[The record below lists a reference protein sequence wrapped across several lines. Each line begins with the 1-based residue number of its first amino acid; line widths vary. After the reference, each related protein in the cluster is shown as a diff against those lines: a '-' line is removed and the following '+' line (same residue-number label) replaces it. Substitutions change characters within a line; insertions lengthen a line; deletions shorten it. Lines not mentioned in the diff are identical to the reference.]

1 MTAKSHETPMHGATP
16 ATTQR
21 VRLPWP
27 PPGLEP
33 IHDTLWPLV
42 TAFTTGALVLALPL
56 LLAIGLDSPYWSLG
70 TFGQSWWIPAV
81 TSLLGFVMLLTAS
94 WRLSR
99 VLRGAAAGAAL
110 GHGAWVILAVAAD
123 RTRDNGFVLQ
133 GARSYAA
140 LDEVDRRRLV
150 TVRGIAPVL
159 YLCAALWIPFGLTVG
174 ALLGNAQLTGTASL
188 WAITIVPAALLWFSG
203 LLAHALAGTLARPAR
218 AAAPAATAHGE
229 LQQEASEWTANL
241 ALLSGD
247 DEPDARRV
255 RPGVL
260 RLASWLVVV
269 PALLL
274 VLVVMAVA
282 GAMVLG
288 PALAGMA
295 VPRSSSA
302 AMRQAE
308 LAIVRPYRL
317 TVDPSISA
325 QDAGHALHA
334 LMMMAY
340 PAYNDVFRQPVRR
353 YDSQWWEPTREG
365 TPLGNPQLW
374 PVELF
379 ERVADG
385 LSAEERAFLDDVAA
399 HPAHAEFEILAGAGA
414 IDVAGTR
421 FVFPLPADMAL
432 TGIPIVRFGHAR
444 TGAHAH
450 IARAASQLA
459 DGDDAAAERTVRE
472 VISAGVL
479 IADESIGLIDALIG
493 AGMARAGGDALV
505 ALYRATGRATEGD
518 RLAAELAA
526 GARVAGQR
534 TASQPSLSEALRQMQ
549 RTVVDDGALRGLR
562 WEYLVMFNTVSPCIN
577 LNQAVLG
584 RDRHYRA
591 WLAEAEQEL
600 VRYEGDRPLFE
611 LARKGAF
618 GTRDR
623 PGFRCGFNLDLI
635 RQIL

>member
-1 MTAKSHETPMHGATP
+1 MTSDMHDTLMPGAI
-16 ATTQR
+16 ATATQR
-21 VRLPWP
+21 LRLPWP

-56 LLAIGLDSPYWSLG
+56 LLAVGLESPYWSLG
-70 TFGQSWWIPAV
+70 TFGQSWWIPAL
-81 TSLLGFVMLLTAS
+81 TTLLGFVMLLAAS
-94 WRLSR
+94 WRLRR

-110 GHGAWVILAVAAD
+110 GHGGWVILAAAAD

-188 WAITIVPAALLWFSG
+188 WAITLVPAALLWFGG
-203 LLAHALAGTLARPAR
+203 LLVHALAGTLARPAR
-218 AAAPAATAHGE
+218 AAAAAASAHGE
-229 LQQEASEWTANL
+229 MQQEASEWTANL

-247 DEPDARRV
+247 DETDTRRV

-274 VLVVMAVA
+274 VLVVLAVA
-282 GAMVLG
+282 GATALG
-288 PALAGMA
+288 PALAGLA
-295 VPRSSSA
+295 VPRSTTA

-317 TVDPSISA
+317 AVDPSISP

-340 PAYNDVFRQPVRR
+340 PAYNEVFRQPVRR
-353 YDSQWWEPTREG
+353 YDSSWWGPAGE

-374 PVELF
+374 AVELF
-379 ERVADG
+379 GRVADG

-421 FVFPLPADMAL
+421 YVFPLPADMTM

-459 DGDDAAAERTVRE
+459 AGDAVAAERTVRE
-472 VISAGVL
+472 VISAGVV

-505 ALYRATGRATEGD
+505 ALYRATDRGAEAD
-518 RLAAELAA
+518 RLAAELTA

-534 TASQPSLSEALRQMQ
+534 TASQPSLSAALRQMQ
-549 RTVVDDGALRGLR
+549 RTVVDDDALRGLR
-562 WEYLVMFNTVSPCIN
+562 WEYLATFNTVSPCLN

-618 GTRDR
+618 GTREG
-623 PGFRCGFNLDLI
+623 PGYRCGINLDLL
-635 RQIL
+635 RQIM